1 MTTLTGE
8 ATAMRTT
15 IELRDELRAKLL
27 QIAGRRGEK
36 GFSHL
41 VEEAVDRYVAE
52 ESTREE
58 ARRLALAARGSLP
71 RAEAGELAARAGAI
85 RETWR

>member
-1 MTTLTGE
+1 MSTLTTE
-8 ATAMRTT
+8 ETKMRTT
-15 IELRDELRAKLL
+15 IELRDDLRAKLL

-58 ARRLALAARGSLP
+58 ARRLALAARGSLLH
-71 RAEAGELAARAGAI
+71 AEASELAARAAAI